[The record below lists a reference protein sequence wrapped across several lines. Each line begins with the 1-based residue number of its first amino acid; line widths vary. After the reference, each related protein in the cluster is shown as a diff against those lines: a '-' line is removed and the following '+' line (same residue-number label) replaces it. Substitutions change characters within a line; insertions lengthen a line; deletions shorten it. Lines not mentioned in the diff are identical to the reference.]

1 MNNLQTRWVGFAVTS
16 SAEKYIIC
24 QTRLYKILFHVRD
37 ESCVAIPSNIQ
48 CSIRNN
54 WYDRN
59 LNCNIR
65 IYTKV
70 FSVDDYFP
78 NPMGGFFCYFI
89 SRKSKYFVKKNRKK
103 SIPIGMAGYL
113 NCTIQSS
120 YFWCHSNVSLLG
132 FNFSGLPI

>member
-37 ESCVAIPSNIQ
+37 ESCVAIPSHIQ

-89 SRKSKYFVKKNRKK
+89 SRKSKYFVKKIVKNRFQLVWPGISTVLSKVLI
-103 SIPIGMAGYL
+103 SGVIRMYL
-113 NCTIQSS
+113 
-120 YFWCHSNVSLLG
+120 F
-132 FNFSGLPI
+132 